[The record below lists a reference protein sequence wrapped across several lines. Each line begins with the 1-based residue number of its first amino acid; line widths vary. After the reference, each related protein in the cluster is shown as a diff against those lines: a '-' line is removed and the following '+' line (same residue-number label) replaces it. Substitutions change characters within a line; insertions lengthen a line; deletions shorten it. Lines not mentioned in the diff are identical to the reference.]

1 MNILRSRYL
10 PGGLTLIALV
20 LLLQVTPVLAAQN
33 PNPGVL
39 PPDSHPFGKTYGEW
53 SNAWWQWAYSIPVP
67 NNPVLDTTGANCSVG
82 QSGNVWFLAGT
93 FNSGETITRT
103 CTVPHGKA
111 LFVPIFNSE
120 NDNIGVTPPLTADQL
135 RAALNAFFKCC
146 VDPSTFSA
154 EVDGVAIQQLGNY
167 RAGQNNPVFSFMLPV
182 KNVYP
187 GSPPAG
193 TYSPVVSDGYYLMLA
208 PLSTGTHT
216 IHFVALSGGQ
226 DVTYTLTIGS

>member
-1 MNILRSRYL
+1 MKDTVKFWRSSLVVVLVGMALIL
-10 PGGLTLIALV
+10 LTPEAF
-20 LLLQVTPVLAAQN
+20 ASA
-33 PNPGVL
+33 
-39 PPDSHPFGKTYGEW
+39 TYGQG

-135 RAALNAFFKCC
+135 RAALNQFFDCC

-154 EVDGVAIQQLGNY
+154 VVDGVAIQQLGNY
-167 RAGQNNPVFSFMLPV
+167 RAGPHNPVFSFTLPV
-182 KNVYP
+182 NNVYP
-187 GSPPAG
+187 GTPPAG

-216 IHFVALSGGQ
+216 IHFVAPSGGQ